1 MRSLSYA
8 TIFCA
13 ALTGSAMVA
22 VAEEAAPDEE
32 TLLDYV
38 LDACE
43 ADITEYCDQVE
54 PGEGRMLYCMAAHED
69 KISTGCTVALYQASA
84 ILEDLTDT
92 IVALGE
98 ACGDD
103 LESFCADTPI
113 GEGRLLSCLDD
124 NSAELSATCS
134 EVFSAVTEE

>member
-1 MRSLSYA
+1 
-8 TIFCA
+8 
-13 ALTGSAMVA
+13 
-22 VAEEAAPDEE
+22 
-32 TLLDYV
+32 
-38 LDACE
+38 
-43 ADITEYCDQVE
+43 
-54 PGEGRMLYCMAAHED
+54 
-69 KISTGCTVALYQASA
+69 VALYQASA